1 MTQPLA
7 LLRKYRGIYLATP
20 YSLHR
25 GGPELAFAEACQV
38 AGDLIAEGVKV
49 FSPIAHSH
57 PICDHSDLDPLDHDL
72 WLDQD
77 EFFMEACEAL
87 LVAQFIGWE
96 DSYGIAEEVRW
107 FRDNKKPIHYLDP
120 IKMEL
125 R

>member
-1 MTQPLA
+1 MMPLA
-7 LLRKYRGIYLATP
+7 LLRKYQCIYLATP

-25 GGPELAFAEACQV
+25 GGPEMAWAEASKL
-38 AGDLIAEGVKV
+38 AGDLVAENVRV

-57 PICDHSDLDPLDHDL
+57 SICEHSDLDPLDHDL

-77 EFFMEACEAL
+77 EFFMNACDAL
-87 LVAQFIGWE
+87 VVAQFAGWE
-96 DSYGIAEEVRW
+96 NSYGIGQEVNY

-120 IKMEL
+120 LKMEL

>member
-7 LLRKYRGIYLATP
+7 LLRKYKCVYLASP

-25 GGPELAFAEACQV
+25 GGPEMAWAEASKL
-38 AGDLIAEGVKV
+38 AGDLIAEGVRV

-57 PICDHSDLDPLDHDL
+57 SVCEHADLDPMDHDL
-72 WLDQD
+72 WLEQD
-77 EFFMEACEAL
+77 EFFMDACCAL
-87 LVAQFIGWE
+87 VVAQFAGWQ
-96 DSYGIAEEVRW
+96 DSYGISEEMHW
-107 FRDNKKPIHYLDP
+107 FRDAKKPIHYLDP